1 VKYLVILPTM
11 VESIVTPC
19 IESLSDSVRENLLVI
34 DNSQDGFA
42 WKFNVESQHH
52 PENIGVAR
60 SWNIGARRVVEE
72 KFDYLIILSAA
83 IVFHSGMDDFIERLS
98 HPYGIES
105 QFSYHLI
112 AIGRPTF
119 ERIGYFDENFHPAYY
134 EETDFIRRIQLA
146 HISHVVGPPPHLP
159 VVDVHAERQG
169 IALTIKSGALHV
181 DFLALA
187 EYFTEKWG
195 EVPEYE
201 TQEQQDKMYQHPFND
216 PSKPLSYW
224 PERSIEELK
233 RIYKLP

>member
-1 VKYLVILPTM
+1 MKYLVILPTM

-42 WKFNVESQHH
+42 SKFNVESQHH

-72 KFDYLIILSAA
+72 KLDYLIILSAA
-83 IVFHSGMDDFIERLS
+83 IVFNKGMDDFIEQLS
-98 HPYGIES
+98 HPYGVES

-119 ERIGYFDENFHPAYY
+119 EQIGYFDENFYPAYY
-134 EETDFIRRIQLA
+134 EETDFIRRMELA

-159 VVDVHAERQG
+159 VVQVDAERQG
-169 IALTIKSGALHV
+169 IALTIQSGALHV

-187 EYFTEKWG
+187 GYFTEKWG

-201 TQEQQDKMYQHPFND
+201 TQEQRDKMYQYPFND

-233 RIYKLP
+233 ARYKL